1 MTPNSPWNDLAPGDA
16 RRVSSDGTFDFF
28 WVVLDI
34 GKIGLMLKLSRDH
47 KRRPRLPK
55 LKNLSMSYRAVTDG
69 EALVIGLSDSS
80 QMEIFETLCRDVVE
94 AGEAGRNPG
103 EALSR
108 AVQRTHRWYH
118 LLRGGGDRGLTVEEQ
133 RGLVGELAFLRD
145 LSAGIG
151 PEAAI
156 EAWKGPTNS
165 AKDFELIRCCIEIK
179 TRRPGAN
186 PALGISSENQLADV
200 DGGRLFLRAVN
211 VASAV
216 LPDGDSLHDHVSMTA
231 KVFRQHGD
239 ALLSWE
245 NAIVATGYD
254 PNNDY
259 AERRWALGSVA
270 DYEVVDGFPRIVPP
284 LAGGVGNVRY
294 AVSLDACEPFKLSG
308 DLLEAIQ
315 RGLKDERS

>member
-1 MTPNSPWNDLAPGDA
+1 MKASNPWADLTSDIAKRVNSKGN
-16 RRVSSDGTFDFF
+16 FDFF
-28 WVVLDI
+28 WVIFGADM
-34 GKIGLMLKLSRDH
+34 IGLMFKLPPDH
-47 KRRPRLPK
+47 KGRPRLPK
-55 LKNLSMSYRAVTDG
+55 LKNLSMSYRVVADG
-69 EALVIGLSDSS
+69 EAMVIGLNDTS
-80 QMEIFETLCRDVVE
+80 QIEIFETLCRDVID

-145 LSAGIG
+145 LSDCIG

-186 PALGISSENQLADV
+186 PVLGISSENQLADV

-231 KVFRQHGD
+231 EVFKQCGD

-254 PNNDY
+254 PSNDY
-259 AERRWALGSVA
+259 DERRWALGSAV

-284 LAGGVGNVRY
+284 LAGGVDNVKY
-294 AVSLDACEPFKLSG
+294 TVSLDACEPFKLSD
-308 DLLEAIQ
+308 DLLEVI
-315 RGLKDERS
+315 RGELKDERS

>member
-1 MTPNSPWNDLAPGDA
+1 MKPNSPWNDLASGDA
-16 RRVSSDGTFDFF
+16 RRVSSEGKFDFF
-28 WVVLDI
+28 WVAIDI
-34 GKIGLMLKLSRDH
+34 GKVGLMLKLSLDH
-47 KRRPRLPK
+47 RRRPRLPK
-55 LKNLSMSYRAVTDG
+55 LKNLSMSYRVVTDG

-80 QMEIFETLCRDVVE
+80 QIEIFETLCLDVIE
-94 AGEAGRNPG
+94 AGEAGHDPS

-133 RGLVGELAFLRD
+133 RGLVGELAFLRE
-145 LSAGIG
+145 LSSSIG
-151 PEAAI
+151 PETAV
-156 EAWKGPTNS
+156 EAWTGPANA
-165 AKDFELIRCCIEIK
+165 AKDFELIGCCIEIK

-186 PALGISSENQLADV
+186 PVLGISSENQLADV
-200 DGGRLFLRAVN
+200 DGGRLFLRTVN

-216 LPDGDSLHDHVSMTA
+216 LPDGYSLHDHVSMTA
-231 KVFRQHGD
+231 EVFKQCGD

-245 NAIVATGYD
+245 NAIISTGYD

-259 AERRWALGSVA
+259 DERRWALGSVA
-270 DYEVVDGFPRIVPP
+270 DYEVLDGFPRIVPP

>member
-1 MTPNSPWNDLAPGDA
+1 MKPNSPWNDLASGDA
-16 RRVSSDGTFDFF
+16 RRVNSEGNFDFF

-34 GKIGLMLKLSRDH
+34 GKIGLMLKLPRDH
-47 KRRPRLPK
+47 KGRPRLPK
-55 LKNLSMSYRAVTDG
+55 LKNLSMSYRVVTDG
-69 EALVIGLSDSS
+69 EALVIGLSDFS

-94 AGEAGRNPG
+94 AGEAGRSLG

-165 AKDFELIRCCIEIK
+165 AKDFELIGCCIEIK

-186 PALGISSENQLADV
+186 PVLAISSENQLADV

-216 LPDGDSLHDHVSMTA
+216 LPDGDNLHDHVSKTA
-231 KVFRQHGD
+231 EVFKHCGD

-259 AERRWALGSVA
+259 DERRWALGSVA
-270 DYEVVDGFPRIVPP
+270 DYEVLDGFPRIVPP

-294 AVSLDACEPFKLSG
+294 AVSLDACEPFNLSS